1 MILYGLQYGRSMTNG
16 QECLCIIIADIK
28 DLCGFLKR
36 KHNSSIQLDVLSII
50 PPL

>member
-16 QECLCIIIADIK
+16 QECFFIIIADIK
-28 DLCGFLKR
+28 YLCGFLER
-36 KHNSSIQLDVLSII
+36 KHNGSIQLDVLAII